1 MAQEMFTQVEKLILK
16 YNINR
21 LNNCD
26 SHVICPPQVQNA
38 FDAASCHFLTVNSR
52 LGGEAG
58 EAEATLADHWLG
70 FSHRWCSVETR
81 RGRSF
86 TSGMATTT
94 ATNSSSNSSSASPPP
109 SDELLPHPL
118 AQPAL
123 PDSPAHVPSAAPK
136 LTHVSQYW
144 LSKYC
149 FQKYFS

>member
-1 MAQEMFTQVEKLILK
+1 MRFT
-16 YNINR
+16 
-21 LNNCD
+21 NCL
-26 SHVICPPQVQNA
+26 PQVQNA

-52 LGGEAG
+52 VGGEAG
-58 EAEATLADHWLG
+58 EAEATLAEHWLG

-94 ATNSSSNSSSASPPP
+94 TATNSSSNSSSTSPPP

-144 LSKYC
+144 LSEYC